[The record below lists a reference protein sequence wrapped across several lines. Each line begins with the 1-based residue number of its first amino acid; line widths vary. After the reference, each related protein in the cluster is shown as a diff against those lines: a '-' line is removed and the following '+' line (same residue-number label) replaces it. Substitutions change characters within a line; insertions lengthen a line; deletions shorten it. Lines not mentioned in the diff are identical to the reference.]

1 MILLAAA
8 LALAQEPPQF
18 RVDVG
23 LVAVSATVRS
33 ASGQLLADLTKD
45 DFQILEDGVPQ
56 TIRVFARRR
65 DLPLNLALVVDASG
79 SQSKFFKR
87 HRRDLERFLESALE
101 PRDRAFL
108 LGFGNRLRVVSDFTA
123 SVERIM
129 TNLELYDDGKLRGAP
144 VLGPPDEERELGTA
158 LYDAVY
164 YGVEERLRRTD
175 AGRRAMLVFSDGEEN
190 SSAYTLLDAIE
201 AAQRADTTVYSI
213 RYADQ
218 NPKRANARNKYG
230 RRALQQLAEHTGGRD
245 YDAMAQGMKETFR
258 AIAEELRSTYE
269 IGYVSSN
276 AQRDGQFRKIAV
288 RVNREGAVARAKPG
302 YFAR

>member
-8 LALAQEPPQF
+8 MALAQEPPQF

-23 LVAVSATVRS
+23 LVTVSVTVRAS
-33 ASGQLLADLTKD
+33 SGQLLADLTKD

-56 TIRVFARRR
+56 TIRVFARRT
-65 DLPLNLALVVDASG
+65 DLPLNLALIVDASG

-123 SVERIM
+123 SVEQIM

-144 VLGPPDEERELGTA
+144 VLGPPEEERELGTA
-158 LYDAVY
+158 LYDAVF
-164 YGVEERLRRTD
+164 YGVEERLRRTE

-190 SSAYTLLDAIE
+190 SSAHTLLDAIE
-201 AAQRADTTVYSI
+201 AAQSADTTIYSI

-218 NPKRANARNKYG
+218 NPKRIDARGKYG

>member
-1 MILLAAA
+1 
-8 LALAQEPPQF
+8 
-18 RVDVG
+18 
-23 LVAVSATVRS
+23 
-33 ASGQLLADLTKD
+33 
-45 DFQILEDGVPQ
+45 
-56 TIRVFARRR
+56 
-65 DLPLNLALVVDASG
+65 
-79 SQSKFFKR
+79 
-87 HRRDLERFLESALE
+87 
-101 PRDRAFL
+101 
-108 LGFGNRLRVVSDFTA
+108 
-123 SVERIM
+123 
-129 TNLELYDDGKLRGAP
+129 
-144 VLGPPDEERELGTA
+144 
-158 LYDAVY
+158 
-164 YGVEERLRRTD
+164 
-175 AGRRAMLVFSDGEEN
+175 MLVFSDGEEN
-190 SSAYTLLDAIE
+190 SSAHTLLDAIE

-269 IGYVSSN
+269 IGYVSAN

>member
-1 MILLAAA
+1 MILLAV
-8 LALAQEPPQF
+8 LASLAQEEPQF

-23 LVAVSATVRS
+23 LVTVSATVRA
-33 ASGQLLADLTKD
+33 ASGQLLADLGKD
-45 DFQILEDGVPQ
+45 DFRIFEDGVAQ
-56 TIRVFARRR
+56 TVRVFARRT
-65 DLPLNLALVVDASG
+65 DLPLNLALIVDASG
-79 SQSKFFKR
+79 SQNKFFKR
-87 HRRDLERFLESALE
+87 HRRDLERFLESAVE

-108 LGFGNRLRVVSDFTA
+108 VGFGNRLRLVSDFTA

-129 TNLELYDDGKLRGAP
+129 TNLELFDDGKLRGAP

-164 YGVEERLRRTD
+164 YGIEERLRRTD
-175 AGRRAMLVFSDGEEN
+175 TGRRAMLVFSDGEEN
-190 SSAYTLLDAIE
+190 SSAHTLLDAIE
-201 AAQRADTTVYSI
+201 AAQSADTTIYSI
-213 RYADQ
+213 RYAD
-218 NPKRANARNKYG
+218 RDRSHRNARDKYG
-230 RRALQQLAEHTGGRD
+230 RRALNQLAEHTGGRD

-269 IGYVSSN
+269 IGYVSAN
-276 AQRDGQFRKIAV
+276 PQRDGQFRKIAV

>member
-190 SSAYTLLDAIE
+190 SSAHTLLDAIE

-269 IGYVSSN
+269 IGYVSAN

>member
-269 IGYVSSN
+269 IGYVSAN